1 TRRVDDVAARLRRA
15 RSFARVLGSGDAFVP
30 LSEEEC
36 AWLRRSTSC
45 GQRTVGE
52 SVGYMDDGR
61 LVVLDGPLAGR
72 EDWVRKIDYHRRV
85 AYLDMPMGGRKVAGQ
100 AGLRMVSKAKGRLL
114 AKELT
119 KAPTNKE

>member
-1 TRRVDDVAARLRRA
+1 MRFCRAAWRDGEAVPERG
-15 RSFARVLGSGDAFVP
+15 LGLMWYAIQV
-30 LSEEEC
+30 E
-36 AWLRRSTSC
+36 T
-45 GQRTVGE
+45 
-52 SVGYMDDGR
+52 
-61 LVVLDGPLAGR
+61 GR